1 MSVAF
6 RGAVLVAPGVASYID
21 DSNASSAGIGQ
32 ANAIAVLGQ
41 AERGEAGVPVLF
53 TDAATVRAY
62 YGRNS
67 GTNNLVAGITRAM
80 SAGASRVYGVR
91 VGYSTAASVV
101 IGPISVTTQEWGVSA
116 NLWSLSIGT
125 GSASTASVPKKKITL
140 TV

>member
-41 AERGEAGVPVLF
+41 AERGEAGIPILF

-62 YGRNS
+62 YGKNS
-67 GTNNLVAGITRAM
+67 ATNNLVAGITRAM

-91 VGYSTAASVV
+91 VGYSTAASTY
-101 IGPISVTTQEWGVSA
+101 IGSAISLTTKEWGVSA
-116 NLWSLSIGT
+116 NLWSLAIGT
-125 GSASTASVPKKKITL
+125 GSASTASVPRKRSH
-140 TV
+140 